1 MLDQIALNLA
11 PLARDVAPSE
21 KRVRPER
28 HGQTLPGPSGSLG
41 VIGQVGPELLAAH
54 RIQTAVFAAEL
65 FLGKLVAAQSPT
77 AVYQPLPRYPGVY
90 RDLSFVVKKDVAYM
104 AIEQAIR
111 AAAGPYLESVDC
123 IDVFAGKSIDKD
135 RRSMAVSMNQLFRN

>member
-1 MLDQIALNLA
+1 MIGGE
-11 PLARDVAPSE
+11 PV
-21 KRVRPER
+21 
-28 HGQTLPGPSGSLG
+28 G
-41 VIGQVGPELLAAH
+41 VIGQIAPELLAAH
-54 RIQTAVFAAEL
+54 RIQTAVFAAEV

-77 AVYQPLPRYPGVY
+77 AVYEVLARFPGVY
-90 RDLSFVVKKDVAYM
+90 RDLSFVVKKDVAYA

-135 RRSMAVSMNQLFRN
+135 RRSMAVSMAFRAADRTLASEEVAGAVEQVIARLAQSFGAELRSQ